1 MLILSLQYAVFH
13 LLPDAAMSRLLRFAR
28 WPTVLACTALLLM
41 ACQAVGPG
49 SPEARPTPLLLIS
62 IDGFRHDYIGQFEG
76 PAMAR
81 MAREGLHA
89 DSLQQAF
96 PTKTFATHYTLV
108 TGRYPG
114 THGVVANNM
123 WDPRRDARFSL
134 GDRQAVN
141 DGFWYQGGEPI
152 WITAEKQGLKAATYF
167 WPGSE
172 AIIQRR
178 RASEFKPYDGRVAH
192 EERIAQVLD
201 WLDLPPAQ
209 RPDFLTVYF
218 SRVDSRGH
226 SDGPASPRAL
236 AAAAEIDQ
244 RLGDLFQTL
253 EARDQ
258 LDGLN
263 IILVSDHGMSA
274 VSRER
279 TIALDRYLDLSR
291 VRVSDWGPAAQIWAQ
306 DMAPDEIVAA
316 VEDAPHLRAW
326 VRDDIPARYRFG
338 SHYRVPDVLIEADPG
353 WLISSRPYMA
363 NPNPPEGMHG
373 WDPALAEMH
382 GLFIARGPDFIP
394 GTRAPAL
401 RSVDLY
407 PLMAHLLDLQ
417 PASNEGRLEPFL
429 PYLGEGAKPDYQR
442 IRFACDTQ
450 TVEARIGPRHMA
462 LHIGPFIHVLDRVD
476 DSRFAEVDLRFHID
490 GEQAG
495 GEVDGRDLGDCW
507 RVPEGG
513 A

>member
-1 MLILSLQYAVFH
+1 MSPF
-13 LLPDAAMSRLLRFAR
+13 SRL
-28 WPTVLACTALLLM
+28 VLVCATLLLT
-41 ACQAVGPG
+41 ACQAIGPDA
-49 SPEARPTPLLLIS
+49 PDARPTPLLLIS

-76 PAMAR
+76 PTIAR
-81 MAREGLHA
+81 MAREGLRA

-123 WDPRRDARFSL
+123 WDPRRKARFSL

-152 WITAEKQGLKAATYF
+152 WITAEKQGLTAATYF

-172 AIIQRR
+172 AIIQRH
-178 RASEFKPYDGRVAH
+178 RASHFKPYDGRVAH
-192 EERIAQVLD
+192 EERIEQVLA
-201 WLDLPPAQ
+201 WLDLPLDQ

-226 SDGPASPRAL
+226 SDGPASFRAL
-236 AAAAEIDQ
+236 NAAAEIDQ
-244 RLGDLFQTL
+244 RLGDLFAAL
-253 EARDQ
+253 EARGQ
-258 LDGLN
+258 LDQIN

-274 VSRER
+274 VSPER
-279 TIALDRYLDLSR
+279 AIALDRYLDLSR
-291 VRVSDWGPAAQIWAQ
+291 VRVSDWGPAAQIWAEN
-306 DMAPDEIVAA
+306 MAPDEIVAT
-316 VEDAPHLRAW
+316 VEDVPHLRAW

-363 NPNPPEGMHG
+363 NPNPPKGMHG

-394 GTRAPAL
+394 GARAPAL

-417 PASNEGRLEPFL
+417 PADHEGRLEPFL
-429 PYLGEGAKPDYQR
+429 PYLGDGAPPDYRQ
-442 IRFACDTQ
+442 IRFECDAQ
-450 TVEARIGPRHMA
+450 IVEARIGPRHMA
-462 LHIGPFIHVLDRVD
+462 LHIGPFIHVLDRID
-476 DSRFAEVDLRFHID
+476 EHRFAEIDLSFHID
-490 GEQAG
+490 GELAG
-495 GEVDGRDLGDCW
+495 AQVDGRDLGQCH
-507 RVPEGG
+507 RLPGG
-513 A
+513 QA